1 MGADYLIYMKSYCC
15 YFSLFTLLI
24 FIGFPS
30 LAQDKCAVPAYMEML
45 QKRHPQLAGE
55 QAFEQWISDKKIQ
68 QDKAADSPFREQQ
81 TIYELPV
88 VVHVIHNGENVGTD
102 ANISERQIL
111 SQLETLNEDF
121 RKLNE
126 NQVSQ
131 LPSGFRSLAA
141 DTRIQFVLARQNPE
155 GLPTSGITRTQG
167 SRSVYNPT
175 TDDFEL
181 KSLIHW
187 SPDDYINIY
196 VAPLSNPYIGYA
208 QFPETDKLA
217 GLDQGLSVAQTDGV
231 VIDYRYFGQGGSAVS
246 GSRGRTATHEL
257 GHYFGLR
264 HIWGDGD
271 CDRDDYVEDTPPADG
286 EHTGCPTDN
295 PQSCGTP
302 DMYQNYMDYT
312 DDRCMSL
319 FTQGQAERME
329 VVLQHSPRRRSLQ
342 TSFAKEEP
350 VVVAND
356 AGLRQLIL
364 NLTDPCTKDFIP
376 EIEVRNYGNNN
387 VNSVEV
393 GIFISGQ
400 LHMRQTFSL
409 DLGELESAFL
419 QFPEVVIPQ
428 RGLFIAEARILSTN
442 GGTDG
447 KEFNNNAEAELYAP
461 HLREVPY
468 LQDFETSLSPFYRL
482 NPDYNLTW
490 ELEEAPITGDPDNL
504 AMYLDYFDYS
514 INIGAEDLLIS
525 PIFDLSDEDI
535 AFLSFRVAY
544 ATYDRSSMDRLEV
557 YVSTNCSESLDD
569 AVRIYD
575 KAGEALASAPENQL
589 PFVPSGNQDWRNELL
604 DLSDFA
610 GNSQVQLIFVGTN
623 DWGNNIYVDD
633 IDVFTEPRD
642 QLDVALRAINSP
654 SVVSCE
660 QNPVPALRIRN
671 MGKET
676 INSLDVVYAL
686 DDGPDQLLSLT
697 DLDLQ
702 SQASQ
707 QILLPQLTFSGDGEH
722 TLQVNLSS
730 PNGGFDDNP
739 TNNSRIKQ
747 FVINSEEEVIPFRQ
761 QFTSAPINSTDW
773 VSTSP
778 DPENSGWEVGSA
790 PGTSPDKNNFVVVS
804 KFFGEPRGL
813 ENWLASPVLDLS
825 EASLA
830 GLEFDYSYAP
840 IANASDILQVRVS
853 VDCGESWNDIVY
865 ERKGSELSSRIVD
878 NRWSPARAEDWFTA
892 FINLSEYVGLPDVR
906 VAIVAIS
913 DAGNDL
919 YLDNIEFYESDQPI
933 TVQIPEE
940 GGMTAF
946 PNPTNQDLNLI
957 FNLRQREDVQLQ
969 LYDSHGRL
977 VYQATQ
983 PNTLNQVYSINTN
996 SLHPGMYI
1004 LMVHS
1009 DSLQRTE
1016 RIIIAR

>member
-1 MGADYLIYMKSYCC
+1 
-15 YFSLFTLLI
+15 
-24 FIGFPS
+24 
-30 LAQDKCAVPAYMEML
+30 MEML
-45 QKRHPQLAGE
+45 QKRNPQLADE
-55 QAFEQWISDKKIQ
+55 QTFEQWISDKIIQ
-68 QDKAADSPFREQQ
+68 QDKAPGGHFRAQQ
-81 TIYELPV
+81 DVYELPV
-88 VVHVIHNGENVGTD
+88 VVHVIHNGENVGTGT
-102 ANISERQIL
+102 NIPDSQIL
-111 SQLETLNEDF
+111 RQLETLNEDF
-121 RKLNE
+121 RMLNQ
-126 NQVSQ
+126 NQVNQ

-155 GLPTSGITRTQG
+155 GLPTSGITRMQG
-167 SRSVYNPT
+167 SRSAYNPN

-187 SPDDYINIY
+187 PPEDYINIY
-196 VAPLSNPYIGYA
+196 VTPLSNPYIGYA
-208 QFPETDKLA
+208 QFPETDRLA
-217 GLDQGLSVAQTDGV
+217 GLDQGMSVAQTDGV

-246 GSRGRTATHEL
+246 GSRGRTTTHEL

-264 HIWGDGD
+264 HIWGDGG
-271 CDRDDYVEDTPPADG
+271 CDRDDYVADTPPADG

-295 PQSCGTP
+295 PQSCDTP

-342 TSFAKEEP
+342 FSYAKEEP
-350 VVVAND
+350 VVVPND
-356 AGLRQLIL
+356 AGIRQLTL

-376 EIEVRNYGNNN
+376 EIEVRNYGNNR
-387 VNSVEV
+387 VNSVDV
-393 GIFISGQ
+393 GIFISGE
-400 LHMRQTFSL
+400 LHMQQSFDL
-409 DLGELESAFL
+409 NLGELESAFL
-419 QFPEVVIPQ
+419 QFAELSVPQ
-428 RGLFIAEARILSTN
+428 RGRFIAEARILSTN

-447 KEFNNNAEAELYAP
+447 KEFNNNVQAELYAP
-461 HLREVPY
+461 HLRDVPY

-490 ELEEAPITGDPDNL
+490 ELVKAPITGDGDNL
-504 AMYLDYFDYS
+504 AMGLNYFDYS
-514 INIGAEDLLIS
+514 INIGTKDLLIS
-525 PIFDLSDEDI
+525 PIFDLSNEDI

-557 YVSTNCSESLDD
+557 YVSTNCSETLAD

-575 KAGEALASAPENQL
+575 KAGEELASAPQNQL

-604 DLSDFA
+604 DLSAFA

-623 DWGNNIYVDD
+623 DWGNNLYLDD

-660 QNPVPALRIRN
+660 QNPVPAFLIRN
-671 MGKET
+671 MGRET
-676 INSLDVVYAL
+676 ITSLDLTYSL
-686 DDGPDQLLSLT
+686 DDGPDQQFTLT

-707 QILLPQLTFSGDGEH
+707 QITLPQLVFSGDGEH
-722 TLQVNLSS
+722 TLQISLSS

-739 TNNSRIKQ
+739 TNNSRIKR
-747 FVINSEEEVIPFRQ
+747 FVINNEEEVIPFRQ
-761 QFTSAPINSTDW
+761 QFKSASIGSTNW

-778 DPENSGWEVGSA
+778 NPENTGWEVRSA
-790 PGTSPDKNNFVVVS
+790 PGTSPGNNYAVVS
-804 KFFGEPRGL
+804 SFFGQPRGL
-813 ENWLASPVLDLS
+813 ENWLVSPVLDLS

-840 IANASDILQVRVS
+840 VRNASDVLQVRVS
-853 VDCGESWNDIVY
+853 VDCGESWNNIVY
-865 ERKGSELSSRIVD
+865 EKKGSELSARIVN
-878 NRWSPARAEDWFTA
+878 NRWSPTRAEDWFTA
-892 FINLSEYVGLPDVR
+892 FINLSEYVGLADVR
-906 VAIVAIS
+906 IAIVAIS

-940 GGMTAF
+940 GNMIAF
-946 PNPTNQDLNLI
+946 PNPTNQDLNVI

-969 LYDSHGRL
+969 IYDSHGRL
-977 VYQATQ
+977 IYQVIQ
-983 PNTLNQVYSINTN
+983 PNTLNQVYSLNTDN
-996 SLHPGMYI
+996 WQPGMYI
-1004 LMVHS
+1004 LRVHS

-1016 RIIIAR
+1016 RIIVTR